1 MEELQEVKNQI
12 KEFVKVC
19 NHEKSLELLEKLA
32 TGKMLRSKLILKI
45 AGISIE
51 SIKLCAVVEMIH
63 AASLLHDDVIDEA
76 NTRRGRPS
84 VNALYDNKTAIMFRD
99 ILYSRAFTELSQ
111 MDKNIAYTISNA
123 VTLLSIGEMIDVDLT
138 NTFNKSYDKY
148 LDMIYKKTASLI
160 EASSKAAAILSKKD
174 ENKYALYGKNLG
186 LAFQMV
192 DDILD
197 ITQDSKT
204 LGKPA
209 MLDFVEGKVTIPYL
223 LLYERIENKTKLEAL
238 YKKELTKIFFKS
250 TCSSFKSKLGRLRQI
265 NRLSSRTCKFCLA
278 QCHIFSKDSLSS
290 FLIDNNKPYPCP
302 SEWDIPLFP
311 VSITRPL
318 WSTNLAL

>member
-1 MEELQEVKNQI
+1 MEELQQVKEQI
-12 KEFVKVC
+12 KKFVEVC
-19 NHEKSLELLEKLA
+19 NHQKSLELLDKLA

-45 AGISIE
+45 AGINEE

-76 NTRRGRPS
+76 DTRRGQPS
-84 VNALYDNKTAIMFRD
+84 VNALYDNKTSIMFGD

-111 MDKNIAYTISNA
+111 MDKKVAYTISNA

-138 NTFNKSYDKY
+138 NSFNKSYDLY

-160 EASSKAAAILSKKD
+160 EAAAKAAAIIAGLD

-197 ITQDSKT
+197 ITQDSAT

-223 LLYERIENKTKLEAL
+223 LLHERVEDKAKLESL
-238 YKKELTKIFFKS
+238 YKKELTQDE
-250 TCSSFKSKLGRLRQI
+250 SSWIKEQMQI
-265 NRLSSRTCKFCLA
+265 TNALNDSILQAKA
-278 QCHIFSKDSLSS
+278 IGNEAINAVIDEKDSQTLVMIMKAMIERE
-290 FLIDNNKPYPCP
+290 F
-302 SEWDIPLFP
+302 
-311 VSITRPL
+311 
-318 WSTNLAL
+318 

>member
-1 MEELQEVKNQI
+1 MEELELVKNQI
-12 KEFVKVC
+12 KEFVEVC
-19 NHEKSLELLEKLA
+19 NHKKSLELLEKLA

-45 AGISIE
+45 AGVAQE

-76 NTRRGRPS
+76 DTRRGKPS
-84 VNALYDNKTAIMFRD
+84 VNALYNNKTSIMFGD

-111 MDKNIAYTISNA
+111 MDKRIAYTISNA

-138 NTFNKSYDKY
+138 NSFNTSYDLY

-160 EASSKAAAILSKKD
+160 EASAKAAAILAGLN
-174 ENKYALYGKNLG
+174 EEKYALYGKNLG

-197 ITQDSKT
+197 ITQDSIT

-223 LLYERIENKTKLEAL
+223 LLYERVSDKAKLESL
-238 YKKELTKIFFKS
+238 YKKQLTQEESLWIKEQMSITNALADSILQAKDI
-250 TCSSFKSKLGRLRQI
+250 GNEAI
-265 NRLSSRTCKFCLA
+265 NA
-278 QCHIFSKDSLSS
+278 VIDEKDSQTLVMIMKAMIERE
-290 FLIDNNKPYPCP
+290 F
-302 SEWDIPLFP
+302 
-311 VSITRPL
+311 
-318 WSTNLAL
+318 

>member
-1 MEELQEVKNQI
+1 MEELEKVKNQI
-12 KEFVKVC
+12 REFVSVC
-19 NHEKSLELLEKLA
+19 NHQKSLELLEKLA

-76 NTRRGRPS
+76 NTRRGQPS
-84 VNALYDNKTAIMFRD
+84 VNALYDNKTAIMFGD

-123 VTLLSIGEMIDVDLT
+123 VTLLSIGEMMDVDLT

-238 YKKELTKIFFKS
+238 YKKELTS
-250 TCSSFKSKLGRLRQI
+250 
-265 NRLSSRTCKFCLA
+265 
-278 QCHIFSKDSLSS
+278 DESLW
-290 FLIDNNKPYPCP
+290 IK
-302 SEWDIPLFP
+302 EQMT
-311 VSITRPL
+311 ITRAL
-318 WSTNLAL
+318 DDSIALAKQIGNIAIDAVKDEEDSETLIFIMKAMIEREF

>member
-1 MEELQEVKNQI
+1 MEELEKVKNQI
-12 KEFVKVC
+12 REFVSVC
-19 NHEKSLELLEKLA
+19 NHQKSLELLEKLA

-76 NTRRGRPS
+76 NTRRGQPS
-84 VNALYDNKTAIMFRD
+84 VNALYDNKTSIMFGD

-111 MDKNIAYTISNA
+111 MDKQIAYTISNA
-123 VTLLSIGEMIDVDLT
+123 VTLLSIGEMMDVDLT

-238 YKKELTKIFFKS
+238 YKKELTSDESLWIKEQMTITKALDDSIALAKQIGNIAIDAVKDEEDSETLIFIMKAMIEREF
-250 TCSSFKSKLGRLRQI
+250 
-265 NRLSSRTCKFCLA
+265 
-278 QCHIFSKDSLSS
+278 
-290 FLIDNNKPYPCP
+290 
-302 SEWDIPLFP
+302 
-311 VSITRPL
+311 
-318 WSTNLAL
+318 

>member
-1 MEELQEVKNQI
+1 MEELQQVKNQI
-12 KEFVKVC
+12 KKFVEVC
-19 NHEKSLELLEKLA
+19 NHQKSLELLDKLA

-45 AGISIE
+45 AGVNEE

-76 NTRRGRPS
+76 DTRRGQPS
-84 VNALYDNKTAIMFRD
+84 VNALYDNKTSIMFGD

-111 MDKNIAYTISNA
+111 MDKRVAYTISNA

-138 NTFNKSYDKY
+138 NSFNTSYDLY

-160 EASSKAAAILSKKD
+160 EASAKAAAIIAGLD
-174 ENKYALYGKNLG
+174 EEKYALYGKNLG

-197 ITQDSKT
+197 ITQDSVT

-209 MLDFVEGKVTIPYL
+209 MHDFVEGKVTIPYL
-223 LLYERIENKTKLEAL
+223 LLYERIENKAKLESL
-238 YKKELTKIFFKS
+238 YKKELS
-250 TCSSFKSKLGRLRQI
+250 AEESFWIKEQMQI
-265 NRLSSRTCKFCLA
+265 TNALN
-278 QCHIFSKDSLSS
+278 DSILQAKTIGNEAINAV
-290 FLIDNNKPYPCP
+290 IDEENSQTLVMIMKAMI
-302 SEWDIPLFP
+302 EREF
-311 VSITRPL
+311 
-318 WSTNLAL
+318 

>member
-45 AGISIE
+45 AGINEE

-63 AASLLHDDVIDEA
+63 AASLLHDDVIDDA
-76 NTRRGRPS
+76 DTRRGQPS
-84 VNALYDNKTAIMFRD
+84 VNALYDNKTSIMFGD

-111 MDKNIAYTISNA
+111 MDKRVAYTISNA

-138 NTFNKSYDKY
+138 NSFNTSYDLY

-160 EASSKAAAILSKKD
+160 EASAKAAAIIAGLD
-174 ENKYALYGKNLG
+174 EQKYAIYGKNLG
-186 LAFQMV
+186 LAFQMI

-197 ITQDSKT
+197 ITQDSAT
-204 LGKPA
+204 LGKPS
-209 MLDFVEGKVTIPYL
+209 MHDFVEAKVTIPYL
-223 LLYERIENKTKLEAL
+223 LLHERVEDKAKLESL
-238 YKKELTKIFFKS
+238 YKKELNEED
-250 TCSSFKSKLGRLRQI
+250 SSWIKEQMQI
-265 NRLSSRTCKFCLA
+265 TNALN
-278 QCHIFSKDSLSS
+278 DSILQAKAIGNEA
-290 FLIDNNKPYPCP
+290 IDAVIDEQNSQTLVMIMKAMI
-302 SEWDIPLFP
+302 EREF
-311 VSITRPL
+311 
-318 WSTNLAL
+318 

>member
-1 MEELQEVKNQI
+1 MEELEQVKNQI

-19 NHEKSLELLEKLA
+19 NHQKSLELLDKLA

-45 AGISIE
+45 AGVNEE
-51 SIKLCAVVEMIH
+51 SIKLCAIVEMIH

-76 NTRRGRPS
+76 DTRRGQPS
-84 VNALYDNKTAIMFRD
+84 VNALYDNKTSIMFGD

-111 MDKNIAYTISNA
+111 MDKRIAYTISNA
-123 VTLLSIGEMIDVDLT
+123 VTLLSIGEMMDVDLT
-138 NTFNKSYDKY
+138 ESFNTSYDLY

-160 EASSKAAAILSKKD
+160 EASAKAAAILAGLD

-197 ITQDSKT
+197 ITQDSVT

-209 MLDFVEGKVTIPYL
+209 MLDYVEGKVTIPYL
-223 LLYERIENKTKLEAL
+223 FLYERVEDKTKLASL
-238 YKKELTKIFFKS
+238 YKKELSSEESAWIKEQMKITKALEDSILQAKEIGNEAIS
-250 TCSSFKSKLGRLRQI
+250 AVI
-265 NRLSSRTCKFCLA
+265 DE
-278 QCHIFSKDSLSS
+278 KDSQTLVMIMKAMIERE
-290 FLIDNNKPYPCP
+290 F
-302 SEWDIPLFP
+302 
-311 VSITRPL
+311 
-318 WSTNLAL
+318 

>member
-1 MEELQEVKNQI
+1 MEELEKVKNQI
-12 KEFVKVC
+12 REFVSVC
-19 NHEKSLELLEKLA
+19 NHQKSLELLEKLA

-84 VNALYDNKTAIMFRD
+84 VNALYDNKTAIMFGD

-123 VTLLSIGEMIDVDLT
+123 VTLLSIGEMMDVDLT

-238 YKKELTKIFFKS
+238 YKKELTS
-250 TCSSFKSKLGRLRQI
+250 
-265 NRLSSRTCKFCLA
+265 
-278 QCHIFSKDSLSS
+278 DESLW
-290 FLIDNNKPYPCP
+290 IK
-302 SEWDIPLFP
+302 EQMT
-311 VSITRPL
+311 ITRAL
-318 WSTNLAL
+318 DDSIALAKQIGNIAIDAVKDEEDSETLIFIMKAMIEREF

>member
-1 MEELQEVKNQI
+1 MEELEKVKNQI
-12 KEFVKVC
+12 REFVSVC
-19 NHEKSLELLEKLA
+19 NHQKSLELLEKLA

-76 NTRRGRPS
+76 NTRRGQPS
-84 VNALYDNKTAIMFRD
+84 VNALYDNKTAIMFGD

-111 MDKNIAYTISNA
+111 MDKQIAYTISNA
-123 VTLLSIGEMIDVDLT
+123 VTLLSIGEMMDVDLT

-238 YKKELTKIFFKS
+238 YKKELTS
-250 TCSSFKSKLGRLRQI
+250 
-265 NRLSSRTCKFCLA
+265 
-278 QCHIFSKDSLSS
+278 DESLW
-290 FLIDNNKPYPCP
+290 IK
-302 SEWDIPLFP
+302 EQMT
-311 VSITRPL
+311 ITRAL
-318 WSTNLAL
+318 DDSIALAKQIGNIAIDAVKDEEDSETLIFIMKAMIEREF

>member
-1 MEELQEVKNQI
+1 MEELEKVKNQI
-12 KEFVKVC
+12 REFVSVC
-19 NHEKSLELLEKLA
+19 NHQKSLELLEKLA

-76 NTRRGRPS
+76 NTRRGQPS
-84 VNALYDNKTAIMFRD
+84 VNALYDNKTAIMFGD

-123 VTLLSIGEMIDVDLT
+123 VTLLSIGEMMDVDLT

-223 LLYERIENKTKLEAL
+223 LLHERLENKTKLEAL
-238 YKKELTKIFFKS
+238 YKKELTIDESLWIKEQMIITKALEDSIALAKQIGNIAIDAVKDEDDSETLIFIMKAMIEREF
-250 TCSSFKSKLGRLRQI
+250 
-265 NRLSSRTCKFCLA
+265 
-278 QCHIFSKDSLSS
+278 
-290 FLIDNNKPYPCP
+290 
-302 SEWDIPLFP
+302 
-311 VSITRPL
+311 
-318 WSTNLAL
+318 

>member
-1 MEELQEVKNQI
+1 MEELEKVKNQI
-12 KEFVKVC
+12 REFVSVC
-19 NHEKSLELLEKLA
+19 NHQKSLELLEKLA

-45 AGISIE
+45 SGISIE

-76 NTRRGRPS
+76 NTRRGQPS
-84 VNALYDNKTAIMFRD
+84 VNALYDNKTSIMFGD

-123 VTLLSIGEMIDVDLT
+123 VTLLSIGEMMDVDLT

-160 EASSKAAAILSKKD
+160 EASAKAAAILSKKD

-223 LLYERIENKTKLEAL
+223 LLHERIENKTKLEAL
-238 YKKELTKIFFKS
+238 YKKELTSDESLWIKEQMTITKALDDSIALAKQIGNIAIDAVKDEDNSETLIFIMKAMIEREF
-250 TCSSFKSKLGRLRQI
+250 
-265 NRLSSRTCKFCLA
+265 
-278 QCHIFSKDSLSS
+278 
-290 FLIDNNKPYPCP
+290 
-302 SEWDIPLFP
+302 
-311 VSITRPL
+311 
-318 WSTNLAL
+318 

>member
-1 MEELQEVKNQI
+1 MEELEKVKNQI
-12 KEFVKVC
+12 REFVSVC
-19 NHEKSLELLEKLA
+19 NHQKSLELLEKLA

-84 VNALYDNKTAIMFRD
+84 VNALYDNKTAIMFGD

-123 VTLLSIGEMIDVDLT
+123 VTLLSIGEMMDVDLT

-223 LLYERIENKTKLEAL
+223 LLHERIENKTKLEAL
-238 YKKELTKIFFKS
+238 YKKELTIDESLWIKEQMIITKALEDSIALAKQIGNIAIDAVKDEDDSETLIFIMKAMIEREF
-250 TCSSFKSKLGRLRQI
+250 
-265 NRLSSRTCKFCLA
+265 
-278 QCHIFSKDSLSS
+278 
-290 FLIDNNKPYPCP
+290 
-302 SEWDIPLFP
+302 
-311 VSITRPL
+311 
-318 WSTNLAL
+318 